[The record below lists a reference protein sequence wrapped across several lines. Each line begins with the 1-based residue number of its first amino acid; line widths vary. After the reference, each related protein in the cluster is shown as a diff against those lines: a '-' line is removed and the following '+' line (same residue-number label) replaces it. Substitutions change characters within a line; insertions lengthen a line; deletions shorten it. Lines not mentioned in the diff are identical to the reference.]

1 MKSIYSLLLFVFS
14 VSNAQ
19 TNPVNYNMWYQYL
32 MNAKLDDKMTLTAL
46 SQYRSFD
53 MLLDARLF
61 VAAAYVDYSI
71 DKKISVGGGGMF
83 LLLESYD
90 KNNNKKER
98 SEKRIF
104 QQATIAD
111 NIGRTLISHRFRI
124 EERFLNNPNEF
135 IVRLRYLTSF
145 RIPLNKAT
153 EKQILYGIIK
163 NEIRISAIKDKPF
176 DSDRITIGTG
186 FNLSKKSALEINLI
200 SQLAERK
207 TSNYLN
213 VVFRNKFDWR
223 KKISSL

>member
-19 TNPVNYNMWYQYL
+19 TKPVNYNMWYQYL

-104 QQATIAD
+104 QQATITD

>member
-19 TNPVNYNMWYQYL
+19 TKPINYNMWYQYL